1 MLIRGSDRT
10 QLGSITIGVTTYP
23 IKSMILWG
31 KGDADTAITDGV
43 NDKGD
48 KCFSY
53 IETSLRKYLIFEGCI
68 VALGSVY
75 IDITKGTSKR
85 TSYYSEDDTGTAD
98 EWQ

>member
-10 QLGSITIGVTTYP
+10 QLGSITIGATTYP
-23 IKSMILWG
+23 IKSIIFWG
-31 KGDADTAITDGV
+31 KGNVATAITDGV
-43 NDKGD
+43 NDKGE

-53 IETSLRKYLIFEGCI
+53 IETNLRKYLIFEGCV

-75 IDITKGTSKR
+75 IDITNGTAKR
-85 TSYYSEDDTGTAD
+85 TSYYNEDDAGTAD